1 MRDEAWRSVKVDHII
16 DFSRRAEKLLINLGG
31 TMATVVQNIALEQ
44 AIQGK
49 ITTDR
54 KRADFSLVLQ
64 RAGNLS
70 VTLGELL
77 KSVNQVPSIEKD
89 RY

>member
-1 MRDEAWRSVKVDHII
+1 MHDEVWKSVKMGHII
-16 DFSRRAEKLLINLGG
+16 DFSHRAEKLLINLGD
-31 TMATVVQNIALEQ
+31 TMTTVGQNMALEQ

-49 ITTDR
+49 ITSEG

-64 RAGNLS
+64 CAGNLS

-77 KSVNQVPSIEKD
+77 KSVNQIPSMEKEK
-89 RY
+89 Y

>member
-1 MRDEAWRSVKVDHII
+1 MRIEPWRNVKLDHII
-16 DFSRRAEKLLINLGG
+16 DFSQRAEKLLVNLGD
-31 TMATVVQNIALEQ
+31 TMTTVGQNIALEQ
-44 AIQGK
+44 AINEQGTSSK
-49 ITTDR
+49 
-54 KRADFSLVLQ
+54 KKADFSLALQ

-77 KSVNQVPSIEKD
+77 KSVNQTFGVEKA

>member
-1 MRDEAWRSVKVDHII
+1 MHDETWRSVKMDHII
-16 DFSRRAEKLLINLGG
+16 DFSRHAEKLLINLGD
-31 TMATVVQNIALEQ
+31 TMATVGQNMALEQ

-49 ITTDR
+49 IKTGR
-54 KRADFSLVLQ
+54 KRTDFSLVLQ

-77 KSVNQVPSIEKD
+77 KSVNQMPSMGKD

>member
-1 MRDEAWRSVKVDHII
+1 MRDEAWRSVKMDHII
-16 DFSRRAEKLLINLGG
+16 DFSRRAEKLLINLGD
-31 TMATVVQNIALEQ
+31 TMATIGQNMALEQ

-54 KRADFSLVLQ
+54 KIADFSLVLQ
-64 RAGNLS
+64 RTGDIS

-77 KSVNQVPSIEKD
+77 KSVNQMSSMEKA

>member
-1 MRDEAWRSVKVDHII
+1 MRDEAWRGVKMDHII
-16 DFSRRAEKLLINLGG
+16 DFSRRAEKLLINLGD
-31 TMATVVQNIALEQ
+31 TMATVGQNIALEQ

-49 ITTDR
+49 ITIDR

-77 KSVNQVPSIEKD
+77 KSVNQMPSMEKD